1 MTTPQKL
8 AMPAARTGGA
18 AACCSGSRSGLQPP
32 SGAGADPAAPVSAP
46 HRPANYQGTRQIG
59 PDSAISWCAVP
70 GGEFTMGETGPQAV
84 RGDGE
89 GPLRRVVVEEF
100 QIGATTVTNGQFAQF
115 VDATGHRGTAARL
128 GWSFVFAG
136 LLPAAVRRD
145 ALRSEQIPWWCGVA
159 DADWCCPEG
168 PGSDVGDRW
177 DHPVV
182 HVSFADAVAY
192 CRWARARLPTEV
204 EWEYAARGG
213 LERKLFPWGDE
224 LSPAGQHRCNVWQ
237 GVFPTRNTVEDGYRG
252 TSPVHAYEPNGYGLF
267 QPVGNVWEWCADLW
281 SRPAQGGP
289 VTSQPPDAGQV
300 GRVQRGGSYL
310 CHASYCNRYRVAA
323 RTSGDPSDTAGNVG
337 FRVVRR

>member
-1 MTTPQKL
+1 
-8 AMPAARTGGA
+8 MPAARTGGA
-18 AACCSGSRSGLQPP
+18 AACCSGLRSELQPP
-32 SGAGADPAAPVSAP
+32 SGAGADRPAPVFAP
-46 HRPANYQGTRQIG
+46 HCPANYEGTRQVG
-59 PDSAISWCAVP
+59 PNDSAISWCAVP

-89 GPLRRVVVEEF
+89 GPLRRVVVEGF
-100 QIGATTVTNGQFAQF
+100 RIGATTVTNGQFAEF
-115 VDATGHRGTAARL
+115 VDATGHRSTASRL

-136 LLPAAVRRD
+136 LLPAAVRKAAPRP
-145 ALRSEQIPWWCGVA
+145 EQTPWWCGVA

-192 CRWARARLPTEV
+192 CRWAQARLPTEV

-267 QPVGNVWEWCADLW
+267 QTVGNVWEWCADLW

-289 VTSQPPDAGQV
+289 VTLQPPDAGPV
-300 GRVQRGGSYL
+300 SRVQRGGSYL

-323 RTSGDPSDTAGNVG
+323 RTSGDPEDTAGNVG